1 LRTLILRELFGIT
14 VGVGEMT
21 GVGVGEELLWLE
33 GEENLKTTK
42 RAINKS
48 IRGIIKMS
56 LGNFEEDDDRDSIS

>member
-1 LRTLILRELFGIT
+1 
-14 VGVGEMT
+14 MT

-56 LGNFEEDDDRDSIS
+56 LGNFEEDDDRDSISKREVVASEPRRLDE